1 MDLSNEL
8 STTSSSS
15 LPVEHQ
21 KALENYLPNNF
32 LPKVKHVTT
41 VRQALQTGTSSL
53 AKIRRFVGSEKTEA
67 LIKIYLVRMNELLD
81 LKKGLSEEAIS
92 EIATTLVQDYYALT
106 MVDIAFV
113 LQQALKGKYGELYD
127 SLNMPKVL
135 KWFEQYFDDRCNQ
148 AEQMSNE
155 NRQNKFNSL
164 FGRERSSEQLDEQ
177 REFSKQYAI
186 EQLKYKYSIET
197 EQTIPNKL

>member
-1 MDLSNEL
+1 MDLNNEL

-21 KALENYLPNNF
+21 KALENYLPNKF
-32 LPKVKHVTT
+32 LPTIKNVTT

-53 AKIRRFVGSEKTEA
+53 AKISRFVGNEKTEA

-92 EIATTLVQDYYALT
+92 EIAATLVQDYYALT
-106 MVDIAFV
+106 MVDVAFV
-113 LQQALKGKYGELYD
+113 LQQALKGKYGEFYD

-155 NRQNKFNSL
+155 NRQNQFNSL
-164 FGRERSSEQLDEQ
+164 YGRERSSDQLDEQ
-177 REFSKQYAI
+177 RQFSKQYAI
-186 EQLKYKYSIET
+186 EQLKEKHKINDDT
-197 EQTIPNKL
+197 PNKL